1 MKKIISTTII
11 LSLLLS
17 LFTISVS
24 ANETVNVLINKS
36 INFEVMD
43 EEFIPYDFSINSI
56 VYPITY
62 NDRTY
67 IPARFLAEAIGLTV
81 TWDDTTNTVGFV
93 DKGANAIVYDAQHGD
108 RTPFNDTALLNKNIK
123 FTMNGEPFV
132 PTETDGSICYPLTY
146 KDRTYIPARFIAEKA
161 GLAVDWDSATKT
173 VIIDYKNDVV
183 EFTPTD
189 TPEPIE
195 PSTPVMPDTP
205 EPVIPNVGN
214 EELFKD
220 ASEITIAVL
229 NSPNLSLNGDTSY
242 TEIATGAISKLPELM
257 SFVNT
262 NVPVLTI
269 KEENVSLNGNTIDF
283 KDNAEI
289 VFVFEPTDIDTL
301 KDYLEKNITTYTY
314 KSKVTNSYAIALAGR
329 LTLIVDFSSGR
340 VTIGNKVTPQE
351 YMENEARKIR

>member
-17 LFTISVS
+17 LFTINVS

-36 INFEVMD
+36 INFEVME
-43 EEFIPYDFSINSI
+43 EEFIPFDFSINSI

-81 TWDDTTNTVGFV
+81 TWDGATQTVGFV
-93 DKGANAIVYDAQHGD
+93 DEGANVILYDAEHGD
-108 RTPFNDTALLNKNIK
+108 RTPFYDTALLNKNIK

-132 PTETDGSICYPLTY
+132 PTETDGSICYPLIY

-161 GLAVDWDSATKT
+161 GLAVDWDGATQT
-173 VIIDYKNDVV
+173 VIIDYPKQEI
-183 EFTPTD
+183 EFTPTEP
-189 TPEPIE
+189 TPTI
-195 PSTPVMPDTP
+195 P
-205 EPVIPNVGN
+205 ETTDKTF
-214 EELFKD
+214 EK
-220 ASEITIAVL
+220 ATEITKAVL
-229 NSPNLSLNGDTSY
+229 NGPNLSLNGDTSY
-242 TEIATGAISKLPELM
+242 TEIATGAVSKLPELM

-262 NVPVLTI
+262 EIPIITI

-289 VFVFEPTDIDTL
+289 VFVFEPTDINAL
-301 KDYLEKNITTYTY
+301 KDYLEKNIKTYTF
-314 KSKVTNSYAIALAGR
+314 KSKVTNTYAIALAGR
-329 LTLIVDFSSGR
+329 LTLIVDFAPGR
-340 VTIGNKVTPQE
+340 ITIGNKITPQE
-351 YMENEARKIR
+351 YMANEAAKNRY

>member
-17 LFTISVS
+17 LFTATVS

-36 INFEVMD
+36 INFEVCD

-67 IPARFLAEAIGLTV
+67 IPARFLAEAIGLNV
-81 TWDDTTNTVGFV
+81 SWDGATQTVGFV
-93 DKGANAIVYDAQHGD
+93 DEGSNAIVYDVEHGD

-161 GLAVDWDSATKT
+161 GMSVDWNGATQT
-173 VIIDYKNDVV
+173 VIIDYPNDEI
-183 EFTPTD
+183 EFTPD
-189 TPEPIE
+189 TPAPPVEPTTPTEPI
-195 PSTPVMPDTP
+195 PTIP
-205 EPVIPNVGN
+205 ETTDKTFEN
-214 EELFKD
+214 
-220 ASEITIAVL
+220 ASEITIAAL
-229 NSPNLSLNGDTSY
+229 NGANLALNGDTSY

-262 NVPVLTI
+262 EIPVLTI

-289 VFVFEPTDIDTL
+289 VFVFGITDINAL

-314 KSKVTNSYAIALAGR
+314 KSKITNSYAMTLAGR
-329 LTLIVDFSSGR
+329 LTLIVDFSAGH
-340 VTIGNKVTPQE
+340 VTIGNKVNVGE
-351 YMENEARKIR
+351 YMQQEMRN